1 MNTLFKSSIPS
12 LTCCSKL
19 SAQIIWDSSMVCAQ
33 KNDGLIDTAIIIS
46 IEEFL
51 IVLRETY
58 LNL

>member
-1 MNTLFKSSIPS
+1 
-12 LTCCSKL
+12 
-19 SAQIIWDSSMVCAQ
+19 MVCAQ